1 MLANRMGRRLP
12 LWAGWCAIL
21 LLLLA
26 AGVGCSVV
34 VKDAGIRR
42 VGVTDG
48 RVIAQAAEYGLSP
61 YYSHYESGDGGLT
74 WNRVKINSQ
83 LEDELWDDFRA
94 TPVITP
100 RGAYRIEGAGIEW
113 LAGGA
118 APVAVYRLPTAGN
131 SNNLWMQARST
142 ENLGS
147 RRPATQPGYITYD
160 PGSGQVIAALGI
172 EGVVVGTDD
181 GQWIP
186 APVAPYRPTD
196 FSLAAKTRAL
206 LTWFPFLVVLASFT
220 LVTLNMTLAAAYLF
234 RRGAASE
241 GDGCDVVLALPIL
254 GITMAASVL
263 LLPLLGF
270 EQFDGYD
277 FAEIISGALAVLFVL
292 PWQPLITFMLWPR
305 RWTLKWRV
313 ACGSLGGTALLVFL
327 IYFAWVQLGGDLR
340 FIKLGSLLPGPVIAL
355 LLGRYLESRNP
366 EPARRR

>member
-1 MLANRMGRRLP
+1 MLPNRLGRRLP
-12 LWAGWCAIL
+12 MWAGCCVIL
-21 LLLLA
+21 LLLA
-26 AGVGCSVV
+26 SGVGCSVV
-34 VKDAGIRR
+34 VKDSGIRR

-74 WNRVKINSQ
+74 WHPVKISRQ
-83 LEDELWDDFRA
+83 LEDELWDGFTA
-94 TPVITP
+94 TPVSTP
-100 RGAYRIEGAGIEW
+100 RGAYRIAGAGIEW
-113 LAGGA
+113 LPGGG

-147 RRPATQPGYITYD
+147 RRPATKPGYITYD

-186 APVAPYRPTD
+186 APVGPYRPTD
-196 FSLAAKTRAL
+196 FSFAAKTRAL
-206 LTWFPFLVVLASFT
+206 LTWFPFLVVLASFS

-292 PWQPLITFMLWPR
+292 PWQPFIAFMLWPR

-313 ACGSLGGTALLVFL
+313 ALGSLGGTALLVFL
-327 IYFAWVQLGGDLR
+327 IYFAWVQLGGDFR

-366 EPARRR
+366 EPASRR